1 MPNQIVNP
9 LVHHHSAET
18 LINAADA
25 LAYLS
30 ESVTKLE
37 LSETSF
43 AAQQGLSTLINC
55 VTQAVNYE
63 ARRLLDEEEEAHSS
77 ELKSNLGSFLA
88 PLEKELIIELFEQLK
103 TND

>member
-63 ARRLLDEEEEAHSS
+63 ARRLLDEEEAHSS
-77 ELKSNLGSFLA
+77 EPKSNLGSFLA